1 MTAACT
7 TRYAYLFEPP
17 AGERLTP
24 EDRSR
29 YELAGILCAGC
40 PVLEACATDK
50 TAARSAGFRHGVLYV
65 FGHNGKPVAKSL
77 SGPKRKYPNFRVAVT
92 RTEKLCSKCQIVK
105 PIAEYRIDRARA
117 DGHGVYCRH
126 CKDAM
131 TREQQRRRA
140 A

>member
-29 YELAGILCAGC
+29 YELAAILCARC

-50 TAARSAGFRHGVLYV
+50 TAARSAGFRHGVLFA
-65 FGHNGKPVAKSL
+65 FGRNGKPVAKSL
-77 SGPKRKYPNFRVAVT
+77 GTPKRKRPRFRNTVT
-92 RTEKLCSKCQIVK
+92 RTEKLCHRCQTVK
-105 PIAEYRIDRARA
+105 PIHAYGRDSTRS
-117 DGHGVYCRH
+117 DGHHPYCSPCRNEY
-126 CKDAM
+126 DN
-131 TREQQRRRA
+131 TRRRA